1 MRITKLMLF
10 AFLALFLMQF
20 QANAQQ
26 KITVYTVGDSTVKNG
41 RGDGSGG
48 LWGWG
53 DYIGQ
58 FLDSTKVR
66 IENHALGGTSS
77 RTYQNLGLWDAVYK
91 KLKKGDYVLI
101 QWGHN
106 DDGPLN
112 DTIRARGTI
121 KGISNKSEKIVNM
134 MTKKEEVVH
143 TYGWYIRKVVK
154 EAKEKGAIPVVM
166 SPIPR
171 NTWKDGKLPR
181 NNTSYG
187 LWAKQ
192 IADQEKVTFI
202 DLNDRMA
209 KKLEQFG
216 EANVTGTYFYKKD
229 HTHPS
234 AKGALMA
241 ATSIIEGLKVSTNS
255 LKNYI
260 LENPV
265 IKLPRKTNLFL
276 IGDSTMAE
284 NNNENAVGW
293 GVMAPRYFDT
303 TRVNIVNKAR
313 GGRSSRTFDFEGLWE
328 KAKKEILPGDFVV
341 IQFGHNDAGKI
352 DGEKFRGSINGIGDE
367 TQVVNRADSLTET
380 VHTYGWYL
388 KKYIREAR
396 EKGATP
402 IVMSL
407 TPRNE
412 WPNGK
417 VEQRNTT
424 YVKWAQEVAEAEKV
438 DFINLSDKVAQ
449 KYEALGQEKVK
460 AFFPKDHTHTGRA
473 GANAVAETAAEQLRT
488 LKKLKISDLVLS
500 KKEIENLPPLEL
512 NK

>member
-1 MRITKLMLF
+1 M
-10 AFLALFLMQF
+10 
-20 QANAQQ
+20 
-26 KITVYTVGDSTVKNG
+26 
-41 RGDGSGG
+41 
-48 LWGWG
+48 
-53 DYIGQ
+53 
-58 FLDSTKVR
+58 
-66 IENHALGGTSS
+66 
-77 RTYQNLGLWDAVYK
+77 
-91 KLKKGDYVLI
+91 
-101 QWGHN
+101 
-106 DDGPLN
+106 N

-134 MTKKEEVVH
+134 ITKKEEVVH
-143 TYGWYIRKVVK
+143 TYGWYLRKVVK

-209 KKLEQFG
+209 KKLEQIG
-216 EANVTGTYFYKKD
+216 EVKVTGNYFYKKD

-234 AKGALMA
+234 AKGAVLA
-241 ATSIIEGLKVSTNS
+241 ASSIIDGLKVSNNP

-265 IKLPRKTNLFL
+265 IKLPRKINVFL
-276 IGDSTMAE
+276 IGDSTMAN

-293 GVMAPRYFDT
+293 GTMVPRYFDT
-303 TRVNIVNKAR
+303 TRVEILNKAR
-313 GGRSSRTFDFEGLWE
+313 GGRSSRTFDYEGLWD
-328 KAKKEILPGDFVV
+328 KTKSEIVPGDFVI

-352 DGEKFRGSINGIGDE
+352 DSEKFRGSINGIGDE
-367 TQVVNRADSLTET
+367 TRVVNRADSIMET
-380 VHTYGWYL
+380 VHTYGWYM

-417 VEQRNTT
+417 VEQRKET
-424 YVKWAQEVAEAEKV
+424 YVKWAQEVAAEEKA
-438 DFINLSDKVAQ
+438 DYIDLSDKVAQ
-449 KYEALGQEKVK
+449 KYEALGQEKVA

-473 GANAVAETAAEQLRT
+473 GANAVAETAAEELRN
-488 LKKLKISDLVLS
+488 LKGSKIRDLVLG
-500 KKEIENLPPLEL
+500 KKEIEALPALEL
-512 NK
+512 K

>member
-1 MRITKLMLF
+1 MRIIKLMVF
-10 AFLALFLMQF
+10 AFLALFLVQF

-41 RGDGSGG
+41 RGDGTGG

-58 FLDSTKVR
+58 FLDSTKIRV
-66 IENHALGGTSS
+66 ENHALGGTST

-134 MTKKEEVVH
+134 ITKKEEVVH
-143 TYGWYIRKVVK
+143 TYGWYLRKVVK

-209 KKLEQFG
+209 KKLEQIG
-216 EANVTGTYFYKKD
+216 EAKVTGNYFYKKD

-234 AKGALMA
+234 AKGAVLA
-241 ATSIIEGLKVSTNS
+241 ASSIIDGLKVSNNP

-265 IKLPRKTNLFL
+265 IKLPRKINVFL
-276 IGDSTMAE
+276 IGDSTMAN

-293 GVMAPRYFDT
+293 GTMVPRYFDT
-303 TRVNIVNKAR
+303 TRVEILNKAR
-313 GGRSSRTFDFEGLWE
+313 GGRSSRTFDYEGLWD
-328 KAKKEILPGDFVV
+328 KTKSEIVPGDFVI

-352 DGEKFRGSINGIGDE
+352 DSEKFRGSINGIGDE
-367 TQVVNRADSLTET
+367 TRVVNRADSIMET
-380 VHTYGWYL
+380 VHTYGWYM

-417 VEQRNTT
+417 VEQRKET
-424 YVKWAQEVAEAEKV
+424 YVKWAQEVAAEEKA
-438 DFINLSDKVAQ
+438 DYIDLSDKVAQ
-449 KYEALGQEKVK
+449 KYEALGQEKVA

-473 GANAVAETAAEQLRT
+473 GANAVAETAAEELRN
-488 LKKLKISDLVLS
+488 LKGSKIRDLVLG
-500 KKEIENLPPLEL
+500 KKEIEALPALEL
-512 NK
+512 K